1 MKRDH
6 AFHLLFLGCSLLGA
20 LIVFLAGVSIFGA
33 RFQDGAFGG
42 PANAVLAA
50 LLGGLLGAVAAGW
63 IMRAAR
69 RVSDRTMLD
78 IAKSSIVAAVAAFLV
93 VGATLSAW
101 A

>member
-20 LIVFLAGVSIFGA
+20 FIVFPAGVAILGV

-63 IMRAAR
+63 IMHAAR
-69 RVSDRTMLD
+69 RASDRTMLD
-78 IAKSSIVAAVAAFLV
+78 IAKCSIVAAVAAILV
-93 VGATLSAW
+93 AGTMLSAW